1 MDTFNEFENY
11 RRKYLCDYYKKM
23 FLMCEKNNLFE
34 FHRMIVNKYT
44 FSFVE
49 IFSIIYIL
57 KNFQNNLGTNKIFS
71 SRIIYKYSTMF
82 IGITLI
88 NMNIFLRNFMEEYP
102 FQNQEISKLEE
113 MKLSKLNETHRY
125 KNKLQ
130 CLLLA
135 ITSPGFCIYKDA
147 FILKFLNIALL
158 PYIIYLNYK
167 REINKDKTL

>member
-57 KNFQNNLGTNKIFS
+57 KNFQKNLGTNKIFS

-88 NMNIFLRNFMEEYP
+88 NMNIFLIIGNKLKYYILKNGKQKSF
-102 FQNQEISKLEE
+102 EIS
-113 MKLSKLNETHRY
+113 
-125 KNKLQ
+125 
-130 CLLLA
+130 
-135 ITSPGFCIYKDA
+135 I
-147 FILKFLNIALL
+147 FILKSF
-158 PYIIYLNYK
+158 K
-167 REINKDKTL
+167 RAYF